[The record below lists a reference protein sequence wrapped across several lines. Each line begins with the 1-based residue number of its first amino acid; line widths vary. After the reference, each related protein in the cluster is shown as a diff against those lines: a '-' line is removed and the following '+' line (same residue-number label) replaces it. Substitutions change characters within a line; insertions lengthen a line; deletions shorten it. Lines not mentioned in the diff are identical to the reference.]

1 MANEKRHTCFLKVP
15 DYQKKYLE
23 IRYGSPVCFPRAS
36 MMQLYLRRYLVRNS
50 TMKRITDFSCSS
62 AAFNLTSSTPTIF
75 TEYQPIKDD
84 ERAEFVEIEI
94 PDEVMYGNKMV
105 KVDKFFQLNPQ
116 GTRLLRK
123 EIKNEFWMA
132 FSQFRDECIFRAAR
146 INETVNTEDAMS
158 DFMNIYDIDMRY
170 FESLMRNWWRVKRK
184 IKDGIDS
191 RREDMED
198 KSGNVFLYT

>member
-23 IRYGSPVCFPRAS
+23 IRYGSPVCFPQAS

-62 AAFNLTSSTPTIF
+62 AAFNLTSSSPTIF

>member
-1 MANEKRHTCFLKVP
+1 MANEKRHTCFLKVS

-23 IRYGSPVCFPRAS
+23 IRYGSPVCFPQAS

-50 TMKRITDFSCSS
+50 TMKRITNFSCSS
-62 AAFNLTSSTPTIF
+62 AAFNLTSSSPTIF
-75 TEYQPIKDD
+75 SEYQPIKDE

>member
-1 MANEKRHTCFLKVP
+1 MANEKRYTCFLKVP

-23 IRYGSPVCFPRAS
+23 IRYGSPVCFPQAS

-62 AAFNLTSSTPTIF
+62 AAFNRNTSIPTIF
-75 TEYQPIKDD
+75 TEYQPIKDE

-132 FSQFRDECIFRAAR
+132 FSQFRDECIFRASR
-146 INETVNTEDAMS
+146 IKETAYTEDIMS
-158 DFMNIYDIDMRY
+158 DFMNMYNIDIKN
-170 FESLMRNWWRVKRK
+170 FETLLRNWRRMRTFIIGNIENKR
-184 IKDGIDS
+184 
-191 RREDMED
+191 EELED

>member
-23 IRYGSPVCFPRAS
+23 MRYGSPVCFPQAS

-50 TMKRITDFSCSS
+50 TMKRITDLSCSS

-105 KVDKFFQLNPQ
+105 KVDKFFQPNPQ

-123 EIKNEFWMA
+123 EIRNEFWMA

>member
-23 IRYGSPVCFPRAS
+23 IRYGSPVCFPQAS

-62 AAFNLTSSTPTIF
+62 AAFNLTSSSPTIF

-84 ERAEFVEIEI
+84 ERADFVEIEI

>member
-23 IRYGSPVCFPRAS
+23 IRYGSPVCFPQAS

-132 FSQFRDECIFRAAR
+132 FSQFRDECVFRAAR

>member
-23 IRYGSPVCFPRAS
+23 IRYGSPVCFPQAS

-75 TEYQPIKDD
+75 TEYQPIKDE

-123 EIKNEFWMA
+123 EIKNEFWIA

>member
-23 IRYGSPVCFPRAS
+23 IRYGSPVCFPQAS

-62 AAFNLTSSTPTIF
+62 AAFNLTSSSPTIF
-75 TEYQPIKDD
+75 SEYQPINDD

-116 GTRLLRK
+116 GTKLLRK

-158 DFMNIYDIDMRY
+158 DFMNIYDIDMRF

>member
-23 IRYGSPVCFPRAS
+23 IRYGSPVCFPQAS

-50 TMKRITDFSCSS
+50 TMKRITGFSCSS
-62 AAFNLTSSTPTIF
+62 AAFNLTSSSPTIF

-132 FSQFRDECIFRAAR
+132 FSQFRDECVFRAAR

>member
-1 MANEKRHTCFLKVP
+1 MANEKNHTCFLKVT

-23 IRYGSPVCFPRAS
+23 MRYGSPVCFPQTS
-36 MMQLYLRRYLVRNS
+36 MMQLYLRRYLVKNS

-62 AAFNLTSSTPTIF
+62 AAFNRTTSTPTIF
-75 TEYQPIKDD
+75 TEYQPIKDE
-84 ERAEFVEIEI
+84 ERAEFVEIKI

-132 FSQFRDECIFRAAR
+132 FSQFRDECIFRASR
-146 INETVNTEDAMS
+146 INETAYTEDIMS
-158 DFMNIYDIDMRY
+158 DFMNMYNIDIKN
-170 FESLMRNWWRVKRK
+170 FETLLRNWRRMRTFIIGNIENKR
-184 IKDGIDS
+184 
-191 RREDMED
+191 EELED

>member
-23 IRYGSPVCFPRAS
+23 IRYGSPVCFPQAS

-62 AAFNLTSSTPTIF
+62 AAFNLTSSSPTIF

-146 INETVNTEDAMS
+146 INETVNTEDTMS

>member
-1 MANEKRHTCFLKVP
+1 M
-15 DYQKKYLE
+15 
-23 IRYGSPVCFPRAS
+23 
-36 MMQLYLRRYLVRNS
+36 
-50 TMKRITDFSCSS
+50 
-62 AAFNLTSSTPTIF
+62 
-75 TEYQPIKDD
+75 
-84 ERAEFVEIEI
+84 EIEI

-132 FSQFRDECIFRAAR
+132 FSQFRDECVFRAAR

>member
-23 IRYGSPVCFPRAS
+23 MRYGSPVCFPQAS

-62 AAFNLTSSTPTIF
+62 AAFNITSSSPTIF
-75 TEYQPIKDD
+75 TEYQPIKDE

>member
-1 MANEKRHTCFLKVP
+1 MANEKRHTCFLKVS

-23 IRYGSPVCFPRAS
+23 IRYGSPVCFPQAS

-62 AAFNLTSSTPTIF
+62 AAFNLTSSSPTIF
-75 TEYQPIKDD
+75 SEYQPIKDD

>member
-1 MANEKRHTCFLKVP
+1 MTNEKRHTCFLKVP

-23 IRYGSPVCFPRAS
+23 IRYGSPVCFPQAS

-50 TMKRITDFSCSS
+50 TMKRITDFSCSN
-62 AAFNLTSSTPTIF
+62 AAFNLTSSCPTIF

-84 ERAEFVEIEI
+84 ERADFVEIEI

-132 FSQFRDECIFRAAR
+132 FSQFRDECIFRASR

-158 DFMNIYDIDMRY
+158 DFMNIYDIDMKS
-170 FESLMRNWWRVKRK
+170 FDNLMRNWWRVKRK

>member
-1 MANEKRHTCFLKVP
+1 MANEKRHTCFLKVS

-23 IRYGSPVCFPRAS
+23 MRYGSPVCFPQAS

-50 TMKRITDFSCSS
+50 TMKRITNFSCSS
-62 AAFNLTSSTPTIF
+62 AAFNLTSSSPTIF
-75 TEYQPIKDD
+75 SEYQPIKDE

>member
-1 MANEKRHTCFLKVP
+1 MANEKRHTCFLKVS

-23 IRYGSPVCFPRAS
+23 MRYGSPVCFPQAS

-62 AAFNLTSSTPTIF
+62 AAFNLTSSSPTIF
-75 TEYQPIKDD
+75 SEYQPIKDE

>member
-23 IRYGSPVCFPRAS
+23 IRYGSPVCFPQAS

>member
-23 IRYGSPVCFPRAS
+23 IRYGSPVCFPQAS

-62 AAFNLTSSTPTIF
+62 AAYNLTSSSPTIF

-84 ERAEFVEIEI
+84 ERADFVEIEI

-170 FESLMRNWWRVKRK
+170 FESLMRNWWRVKRR

>member
-1 MANEKRHTCFLKVP
+1 MANEKRHTCFLKIP

-23 IRYGSPVCFPRAS
+23 IRYGSPVCFPQAS

-62 AAFNLTSSTPTIF
+62 AAFNLTSSSPTIF